1 MLKVLPMLFV
11 RSVPVPSDSFAH
23 LSLPPPSCVIQLS
36 VCILW
41 LDQLRGQVNGSFSE
55 LWVGQQLEKMTS
67 CFVWEA
73 RKRNLTIKFTH
84 THTHTRIQARSYLSF
99 PVKLGW
105 WGQPSSYSL
114 HLADRLITAE
124 LVETLAWKSSRPTPS
139 SPLSRSPRCLSNTDA
154 TVHSNHW
161 FLRGQHPLIHFW
173 VTENTW
179 ASRRKLIFCPTTMFP
194 AVRFSAFFQCSD
206 T

>member
-1 MLKVLPMLFV
+1 MT
-11 RSVPVPSDSFAH
+11 RSAQRSSERQFFRAMSRSATWKDDK
-23 LSLPPPSCVIQLS
+23 LLCLG
-36 VCILW
+36 
-41 LDQLRGQVNGSFSE
+41 GQ
-55 LWVGQQLEKMTS
+55 EK
-67 CFVWEA
+67 
-73 RKRNLTIKFTH
+73 KPDNKIHPH